1 MIIIKLNLI
10 IFNKNKIIN
19 KTKDNRTYVKSN
31 SNSNSFDNV
40 NKEIKIKDILLNNIA

>member
-1 MIIIKLNLI
+1 MIIIIKLNLM

-31 SNSNSFDNV
+31 SNSFDNI
-40 NKEIKIKDILLNNIA
+40 NKEIKYILLNNIA